1 MVAAASASA
10 RPLPDISTETT
21 GKLERLII
29 ELAQRTALVVA
40 ELWQNR
46 NNPTLNAG
54 YIGKHVC
61 LSFIL
66 SNAEG

>member
-1 MVAAASASA
+1 MVAAASTNA
-10 RPLPDISTETT
+10 RPLPDISAETT

-29 ELAQRTALVVA
+29 ELARRPALVVA

-46 NNPTLNAG
+46 NNPTLNADYVG
-54 YIGKHVC
+54 EHVR